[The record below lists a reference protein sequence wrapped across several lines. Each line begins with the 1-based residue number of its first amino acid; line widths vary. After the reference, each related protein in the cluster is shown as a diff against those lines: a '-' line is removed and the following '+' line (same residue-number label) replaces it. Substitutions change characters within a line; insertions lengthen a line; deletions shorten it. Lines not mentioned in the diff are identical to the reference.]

1 MAYCERLRGH
11 RTRWGI
17 WPRNTTPR
25 PLSLK
30 TLQCGPTRSQWG
42 VNRDE
47 PGKIFALGI
56 ALLLR
61 SFRAEALL
69 AMQVAPR
76 TDQLIALVALHLK
89 GGATE

>member
-1 MAYCERLRGH
+1 
-11 RTRWGI
+11 
-17 WPRNTTPR
+17 
-25 PLSLK
+25 
-30 TLQCGPTRSQWG
+30 